1 MILKAESFR
10 FFYFYNTS
18 CKHPDSQSYS
28 FYTSRVQIW
37 ELGHKAGWAPKN
49 WCFWTVLVAKTPE
62 SSLDSTEIK
71 PVHPKGNQPWIFT
84 ARTDAEAKAL
94 MLWPPDAK
102 SVSLEKDPDAGND
115 WGQEKKGRERM
126 RWLDDIT
133 DSMDISLSKFW
144 QMVKNREAWPNA
156 VHRVAKSKIKWTL
169 FILILLL
176 LVGHFLISHKIKIQE
191 FSKMCYS
198 WRFHVCPEIWSHSTV
213 ANLLSFF
220 AELHVWSLPLLPS
233 LTLT

>member
-1 MILKAESFR
+1 MFSKEFWCWRRLLRIPWTARKSNQSILKEI
-10 FFYFYNTS
+10 N
-18 CKHPDSQSYS
+18 PEYS
-28 FYTSRVQIW
+28 LQ
-37 ELGHKAGWAPKN
+37 G
-49 WCFWTVLVAKTPE
+49 
-62 SSLDSTEIK
+62 
-71 PVHPKGNQPWIFT
+71 
-84 ARTDAEAKAL
+84 L
-94 MLWPPDAK
+94 MLK
-102 SVSLEKDPDAGND
+102 LKLQYFGHLMQRVVSLEKDPDAGND
-115 WGQEKKGRERM
+115 WGQEKKGTERM

-133 DSMDISLSKFW
+133 DSVDISLSKLR

-156 VHRVAKSKIKWTL
+156 VHRVTKSQTRLSNWATTWAL

-220 AELHVWSLPLLPS
+220 AELHVWSLPLLAS
-233 LTLT
+233 LTLTQSFMSF